1 MFSIPPIHRW
11 LLLSC
16 ALVLTGV
23 GTLQAAEY
31 EGTVIDRKGAR
42 HAVRKIEVRGSTSL
56 EYYVSGRRQILDLAR
71 IERFHIGGMPQDQ
84 EVPITVTFRT
94 GRVEEG
100 TIVID
105 GGGMADDDVAG
116 GGSRVSDRLTG
127 STDLGP
133 MFMPLSDVQEVLL
146 QHSADTPIIPD
157 AVGGSI
163 VDVQGK
169 RFAVSNI
176 QYRGADA
183 FRFLQGRKKKRVALR
198 HVSRLEFGDSPGG
211 EMRPVTITYRTGKMV
226 QGDVDASTVRLPGE
240 VDHVYRTRS
249 DSAFTGTGLS
259 GRMYGIGL
267 QRVKLVIFA
276 DLPEENATEEE
287 SPEPVA
293 GSVEDAAN
301 K

>member
-1 MFSIPPIHRW
+1 M
-11 LLLSC
+11 SC
-16 ALVLTGV
+16 ALLLTGV
-23 GTLQAAEY
+23 GALQAAEY
-31 EGTVIDRKGAR
+31 EGTVIDRKGAH
-42 HAVRKIEVRGSTSL
+42 HAVRKLEIRGSTSL
-56 EYYVSGRRQILDLAR
+56 EYYVSGRRQVLDLAR
-71 IERFHIGGMPQDQ
+71 IERFHIGGTPQDQ
-84 EVPITVTFRT
+84 EVPITVTFRS

-116 GGSRVSDRLTG
+116 GGSHVSDRLTG

-133 MFMPLSDVQEVLL
+133 MFMPLSDVQEVML
-146 QHSADTPIIPD
+146 QHDDDTPIIPD

-169 RFAVSNI
+169 RFTVSNI

-198 HVSRLEFGDSPGG
+198 HLSRLEFGDSPGG
-211 EMRPVTITYRTGKMV
+211 EMRPVTITYRTGKIV
-226 QGDVDASTVRLPGE
+226 QGDVDASTVRLAGE

-249 DSAFTGTGLS
+249 DSAFTGMSQS

-267 QRVKLVIFA
+267 QSIKLVTFA
-276 DLPEENATEEE
+276 DLPEQKTTAAG
-287 SPEPVA
+287 SPEPEEA
-293 GSVEDAAN
+293 EPE
-301 K
+301 